1 MKMSD
6 GQGIALIV
14 EKKQY
19 RNTCREKHAVIAKR
33 ANETP
38 LHAFWKQHLIGSEGK
53 RFATKHTP
61 KLWELNAHNQY
72 D

>member
-38 LHAFWKQHLIGSEGK
+38 LHAF
-53 RFATKHTP
+53 
-61 KLWELNAHNQY
+61 
-72 D
+72 